1 MRALQLDPRSRFDS
15 ASDAQEELENFLGE
29 SDYLAAPTTLEAF
42 LAEFR
47 AANEAAAS
55 ARAAAAAPAREVMP
69 APVASAPATA
79 PAVAYEPIEMKR
91 PAPVYEAPRA
101 ERAGRRNAPPS
112 IRAEDGG
119 PDRVATPTLP
129 PPSSGI
135 TDVRRGASNQD
146 ETWGTTDRSAS
157 TSRTLDMPPAPT
169 PVMQAYRP
177 ADRAAEPV
185 DVELTPIAQV
195 MAAAPPPSSTSIRR
209 AAPPREEPATSS
221 IPTPKA
227 EAARHEETIA
237 PAKDPFTA
245 PKEISFA
252 DVDQEPWAM
261 NAAVRPAA
269 SRKQSPLIAAAIG
282 VVVLAGAGVPAY
294 RYFLARRVRAGRGHA
309 RSSPPTRLAPSC
321 SSTAS
326 SAA

>member
-101 ERAGRRNAPPS
+101 SVQAVEPPRPSEPKTAPGS
-112 IRAEDGG
+112 GSY
-119 PDRVATPTLP
+119 TYTP

-135 TDVRRGASNQD
+135 ADVRRAIG
-146 ETWGTTDRSAS
+146 R
-157 TSRTLDMPPAPT
+157 
-169 PVMQAYRP
+169 
-177 ADRAAEPV
+177 
-185 DVELTPIAQV
+185 
-195 MAAAPPPSSTSIRR
+195 APPLVLVR
-209 AAPPREEPATSS
+209 
-221 IPTPKA
+221 
-227 EAARHEETIA
+227 
-237 PAKDPFTA
+237 
-245 PKEISFA
+245 
-252 DVDQEPWAM
+252 
-261 NAAVRPAA
+261 RPAA
-269 SRKQSPLIAAAIG
+269 HILSLIHI
-282 VVVLAGAGVPAY
+282 
-294 RYFLARRVRAGRGHA
+294 
-309 RSSPPTRLAPSC
+309 
-321 SSTAS
+321 
-326 SAA
+326 